1 MRLQDTYR
9 LDTDSLARGILNGHH
24 YGPVLSA
31 HDCFELGRQAY
42 NNGDYVH
49 TNIWMDQA
57 MRLFH
62 EEKEKSISQSDI
74 LEYLAFSAYM
84 SGNIRRALKLTNQML
99 SMEPDHPRG
108 WGNKQYYE
116 ETLAKKG
123 ASYLKRGEDGLG
135 DADESVNILK
145 ERRKREEELGEER
158 VNYEQLCR
166 GEEFVTVEERSKMMC
181 RYNFG
186 KHSFLKIGPLKEEE
200 VFLNPRIVL
209 FHDFLTESEMDTI
222 RDMATPRF
230 KRATVQNYITG
241 ELETANY
248 R

>member
-1 MRLQDTYR
+1 MILGTF
-9 LDTDSLARGILNGHH
+9 LISEILAVTT
-24 YGPVLSA
+24 PVQIEGVA
-31 HDCFELGRQAY
+31 PVC
-42 NNGDYVH
+42 
-49 TNIWMDQA
+49 
-57 MRLFH
+57 
-62 EEKEKSISQSDI
+62 KS
-74 LEYLAFSAYM
+74 
-84 SGNIRRALKLTNQML
+84 
-99 SMEPDHPRG
+99 
-108 WGNKQYYE
+108 
-116 ETLAKKG
+116 
-123 ASYLKRGEDGLG
+123 
-135 DADESVNILK
+135 
-145 ERRKREEELGEER
+145 EELGEER

-200 VFLNPRIVL
+200 VFLYPRIVL